1 MSWRQAADFPPEKT
15 RPRLDRPVAIADNR
29 PAMSDAAAALPAT
42 SLRGLLQHRHF
53 RAVWVAS
60 ALYFAGNAMQA
71 MAAAWLMV
79 ELTGSSFLAAL
90 VQTAVFLPMFLLA
103 LPAGVLADTTDRK
116 RLLMITLAV
125 QAGAIALLGL
135 LMALH
140 VAGPAT
146 ILLLTFVSGSTTAML
161 SPAWNSSVAEILPR
175 EQLPHAIAATS
186 VAYNAA
192 RAVGPATAGVVY
204 GLAGGGAVM
213 VLAVAGALIMARA
226 FALWPPRP
234 HPASRLPAERLWGG
248 TLAGLRYA
256 RHSHTIL
263 AQLVRT
269 AAFGSAGSALWALLP
284 AIGSQRLGLGAA
296 GFGLMMGCMGAGAV
310 SVGLVIATLRRR
322 FGLETLVAASC
333 VVFAAAMA
341 VSGLS
346 KWQAP
351 VYLALVAGGGAWTA
365 AMSTFNT
372 ATQTSAPPWVR
383 SRASALHVLS
393 ALGAFAIGSAV
404 WGVISGIAGLPAALS
419 LAALL
424 MVAGLL
430 LRRRFALRM
439 GEAQDVTPVATFEE
453 LLIAD
458 EPPPDAGPVA
468 VELSYRIRPEDA
480 ERFLAAVSQLRAP
493 RRRDGATFWRIYRD
507 LGDPSRYVERFI
519 VTSWAD
525 YLHQRAR
532 TTLADQELEARVR
545 DCLAPGETVLMQHYI
560 AER

>member
-1 MSWRQAADFPPEKT
+1 
-15 RPRLDRPVAIADNR
+15 
-29 PAMSDAAAALPAT
+29 MSDAAAAAALPPT

-53 RAVWVAS
+53 RAVWTAS

-71 MAAAWLMV
+71 MAAAWLMI
-79 ELTGSSFLAAL
+79 ELTDSSLLAAL

-116 RLLMITLAV
+116 RLLTITLAV
-125 QAGAIALLGL
+125 QAGAIALLGV
-135 LMALH
+135 LMAFRA
-140 VAGPAT
+140 AGPAT
-146 ILLLTFVSGSTTAML
+146 ILLLTFAAGSTTAML
-161 SPAWNSSVAEILPR
+161 SPAWNSAVAEILPR
-175 EQLPHAIAATS
+175 EHLPHAIAATS

-213 VLAVAGALIMARA
+213 GFAVAGTLVLARA
-226 FALWPPRP
+226 FMVWPPRP

-248 TLAGLRYA
+248 TLAALRYA

-269 AAFGSAGSALWALLP
+269 AAFGVTGSALWALLP
-284 AIGSQRLGLGAA
+284 AIGQQRLALGAA
-296 GFGLMMGCMGAGAV
+296 GFGLMMGCMGAGAI
-310 SVGLVIATLRRR
+310 SVGLMIAKLRQR
-322 FGLETLVAASC
+322 FGLEALVVASA

-341 VSGLS
+341 VAGLS

-351 VYLALVAGGGAWTA
+351 VYLGLVAGGGAWTA

-372 ATQTSAPPWVR
+372 ATQASAPPWIR

-393 ALGAFAIGSAV
+393 ALGAFAIGSAL
-404 WGVISGIAGLPAALS
+404 WGVVAGIAGLPAALG

-424 MVAGLL
+424 MLAGLL
-430 LRRRFALRM
+430 LQRRFPLRM
-439 GEAQDVTPVATFEE
+439 GEVQDVTPVASFEE
-453 LLIAD
+453 MLIAD
-458 EPPPDAGPVA
+458 EPHPDAGPVA

-507 LGDPSRYVERFI
+507 LGDPTRYVERFI

-532 TTLADQELEARVR
+532 ATVADQELEARVR
-545 DCLAPGETVLMQHYI
+545 ECLAPGEAVPMQHYI